1 MKKVW
6 DHLDEWD
13 CEDPSPQC
21 PADFSSKF
29 REQFPSAFSQSDAR
43 TNRRLLESGYGKVA
57 FAGGVL
63 CVALACV
70 IAFQM
75 DREIAPPVG
84 DQVAE
89 HPVSESSVIAAP
101 VREAAPLV
109 ASAPPVNQRPS
120 VPNTSQNPI
129 AEREPDLIPQTERQM
144 VDNRMFRTVSFGG
157 GRNTVQTSA
166 LEPRLMERHTMQ
178 INNHP
183 VTGFAALSFSTEEQ
197 AY

>member
-13 CEDPSPQC
+13 CEEPSPQC
-21 PADFSSKF
+21 QVEFSSKF
-29 REQFPSAFSQSDAR
+29 REQFPSAFSQPS
-43 TNRRLLESGYGKVA
+43 TPMNRSLLESGYGKVA

-70 IAFQM
+70 IVFQL
-75 DREIAPPVG
+75 DRELAPHADQIADLP
-84 DQVAE
+84 VAE
-89 HPVSESSVIAAP
+89 SPMIADP
-101 VREAAPLV
+101 SREAAPVV
-109 ASAPPVNQRPS
+109 ASAPPVNESPAPPRTVHNRLPD
-120 VPNTSQNPI
+120 
-129 AEREPDLIPQTERQM
+129 REPDLIPPTESEVHDSRL
-144 VDNRMFRTVSFGG
+144 FRTVSFGG
-157 GRNTVQTSA
+157 TRTAARTSA
-166 LEPRLMERHTMQ
+166 MEPRLMERHTMQ